1 MSTLTL
7 DEFVDKLDEVML
19 VLMKVFARRS
29 MQELCQNKLTLSQF
43 LLLGLLHKEKECKM
57 SHLADFMQVSL
68 PTITGVVDRL
78 VRQGLVLRLSDPN
91 DRRLVKIKLTPQGQ
105 SLLQKIFQQR
115 RKTIKELFAQ
125 VSDYDR
131 KEYLRILNSIKER
144 ILKEG

>member
-19 VLMKVFARRS
+19 VLMKAFARRS

-43 LLLGLLHKEKECKM
+43 LLLGLLHKQKECNM

-115 RKTIKELFAQ
+115 RKTIKELFCQ